1 MASDSGKSKQRE
13 RQIERLVR
21 RFEQEVREAWGEDD
35 SGETLADIEEQTSKL
50 GEKVKKLY
58 QKEKLDSKSCGYAG
72 AHSDCGCGQ
81 PARYKGERARRIV
94 TLSGEVVLMR
104 SYYYCERCRSGF
116 CPLDASLAIGR
127 KEYSCRVAA
136 LAGRVVSFLPHELA
150 SRELAALTGIRL
162 SASTLRRAG
171 LAMGGQIARD
181 WSAREADAFSD
192 EPSGRSKQRPRQ
204 LHGSMDGVFVHVD
217 GDYREVKLGVAFQAE
232 RESGVS
238 HSNFYAT
245 LKGSSAFGRSM
256 YALMSVSG
264 GDRCSKVGIVADG
277 GPWIWTEVGKYFVDK
292 VQILDFYHA
301 SEHLW
306 EVGKVRYGTGA
317 ASWVSAQQERL
328 LEDGVT
334 LVIADIDAWETAT
347 DEAAHVKRTNLAYFR
362 EHSQRMRYKTLKAD
376 GWHIGSGV
384 QEASC
389 RWVVQDRLK
398 GVGMRWKATGAEAI
412 LNLRTAWCST
422 DQTDLVDVA
431 RRAQRAPRAP
441 LS

>member
-13 RQIERLVR
+13 RQIERMVR

-35 SGETLADIEEQTSKL
+35 SNETLADIEEQTRKL

-58 QKEKLDSKSCGYAG
+58 QKEKLDSKSCGYVG
-72 AHSDCGCGQ
+72 AHADCRCGW
-81 PARYKGERARRIV
+81 PARYKEDRVRRMV
-94 TLSGEVVLMR
+94 TLSGDVKMTR
-104 SYYYCERCRSGF
+104 SYYYCDRCHAGF
-116 CPLDASLAIGR
+116 CPLDVALDIGR

-162 SASTLRRAG
+162 SASTLRRMG

-181 WSAREADAFSD
+181 WSEREADAFSD
-192 EPSGRSKQRPRQ
+192 EPQLGSKQRPRQ
-204 LHGSMDGVFVHVD
+204 LHGSMDGVFIHVD

-245 LKGSSAFGRSM
+245 LSDSGAFGRSM
-256 YALMSVSG
+256 YALVFSSG
-264 GDRCSKVGIVADG
+264 GDRCSKIGIVADG
-277 GPWIWTEVGKYFVDK
+277 GRWIWVEVGKYFVNK

-306 EVGKVRYGTGA
+306 EVARARFGKA
-317 ASWVSAQQERL
+317 ASDWVSCQQERL
-328 LEDGVT
+328 LENGVA
-334 LVIADIDAWETAT
+334 LVIADIAAWRTQS
-347 DEAAHVKRTNLAYFR
+347 DEDSKTKKTNLAYFK
-362 EHSQRMRYKTLKAD
+362 EHSTRMQYKTLKAD

-398 GVGMRWKATGAEAI
+398 GVGMRWKTPGAEAM
-412 LNLRTAWCST
+412 LHLRTAWCST
-422 DQTDLVDVA
+422 DPTDLIQVA
-431 RRAQRAPRAP
+431 RRAQQAP

>member
-1 MASDSGKSKQRE
+1 MALDPGKVKQRE

-21 RFEQEVREAWGEDD
+21 RFEQEVREAWGEED
-35 SGETLADIEEQTSKL
+35 SRETLADIEEQTRKL

-58 QKEKLDSKSCGYAG
+58 QKEKLDSESCGYDG
-72 AHSDCGCGQ
+72 AHSPCRCGWA
-81 PARYKGERARRIV
+81 ARYKGDRVRRMV
-94 TLSGEVVLMR
+94 TLSGEVELTR
-104 SYYYCERCRSGF
+104 SYYHCDRCREGF
-116 CPLDASLAIGR
+116 CPLDVTLDIGR

-162 SASTLRRAG
+162 SASTLRRMG
-171 LAMGGQIARD
+171 LAMGSQIARD
-181 WSAREADAFSD
+181 WSKREEDAFSS
-192 EPSGRSKQRPRQ
+192 EPQLASKQTPQQ
-204 LHGSMDGVFVHVD
+204 LHGSMDGVFIHVD
-217 GDYREVKLGVAFQAE
+217 GDYKEVKLGVAFQAE

-245 LKGSSAFGRSM
+245 LGDSSSFGRSM
-256 YALMSVSG
+256 YTLIFGSG
-264 GDRCSKVGIVADG
+264 GDRCSKIAIVADG
-277 GPWIWTEVGKYFVDK
+277 GRWIWTEVGKYFVDK

-306 EVGKVRYGTGA
+306 EVARARFGKA
-317 ASWVSAQQERL
+317 AAAWVSLQQERL
-328 LEDGVT
+328 LENGIA
-334 LVIADIDAWETAT
+334 LVIADIAAWAAESDDDAKT
-347 DEAAHVKRTNLAYFR
+347 KRTNLAYFT
-362 EHSQRMRYKTLKAD
+362 EHRARMKYKTLKAE

-398 GVGMRWKATGAEAI
+398 GVGMRWKTPGAEAI
-412 LNLRTAWCST
+412 LSLRTAWCST
-422 DQTDLVDVA
+422 DPTDLIDVA
-431 RRAQRAPRAP
+431 TRAQHLP